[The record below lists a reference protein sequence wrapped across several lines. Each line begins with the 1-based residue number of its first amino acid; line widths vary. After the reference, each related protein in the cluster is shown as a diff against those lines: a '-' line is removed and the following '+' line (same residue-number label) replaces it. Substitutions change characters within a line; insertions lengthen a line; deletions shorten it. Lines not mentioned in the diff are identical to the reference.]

1 MHPLIS
7 SETDEDAM
15 TPLTYD
21 CLRHSCL
28 QSEPPQI
35 QVASKG
41 IGEF

>member
-7 SETDEDAM
+7 SETDEDVM
-15 TPLTYD
+15 IPLTYD
-21 CLRHSCL
+21 CPRHSRL
-28 QSEPPQI
+28 QSAPPQI